1 VSDTTDNNEEENF
14 VELTRDFV
22 REKIRH
28 VLLIYPK
35 LSMSMLQVG
44 IGTGVPPRFWHPV
57 LEDMKKEGL
66 ITVETRSLSAPN
78 GRDQIYKIVQLSQT

>member
-1 VSDTTDNNEEENF
+1 MSDVTSNDNEDF
-14 VELTRDFV
+14 VELTQDFV

-44 IGTGVPPRFWHPV
+44 IGTGVPPRFWHPI
-57 LEDMKKEGL
+57 LEQMKKEGL
-66 ITVETRSLSAPN
+66 VIVETRSLAAPN
-78 GRDQIYKIVQLSQT
+78 GRDQIYKIVQLTQT